1 MITREESDPL
11 EGREARI
18 VLVVRRVVGEG
29 TSLNGFRVHP
39 GGPRSGREGRLE
51 PSSAGRC
58 PHSGRTPGASGL
70 FYFLDA
76 LLLLFSC

>member
-1 MITREESDPL
+1 MIACEESAPL
-11 EGREARI
+11 EGREACV
-18 VLVVRRVVGEG
+18 VLVVRQVVGEG
-29 TSLNGFRVHP
+29 TSLNDFHVHP
-39 GGPRSGREGRLE
+39 GGPRSGRKGRLE